1 MRLYMYHSGMDN
13 THRFMEKLY
22 YITYILYIFHWSPSD
37 HCRSVVKYIYIF
49 NSYWSIV
56 DLQC

>member
-1 MRLYMYHSGMDN
+1 MYHSGMDN

-37 HCRSVVKYIYIF
+37 HCRSVVKYIYIL

-56 DLQC
+56 DLQR